1 MSLPSEEGAFLLL
14 PPEVLFLSLPR
25 RVSQTNRRTNE
36 YPLRG
41 RSCSFALFAYQARAN
56 IPEQD
61 FACCSCS
68 LKCSLRLLNCSTDSR
83 GLNRSNRRH
92 SCNGS
97 HPCWYLGVPGRAHL
111 VQRCP

>member
-41 RSCSFALFAYQARAN
+41 RSCSFALFAYQAPAK
-56 IPEQD
+56 IPEQ
-61 FACCSCS
+61 CSPVYSCS
-68 LKCSLRLLNCSTDSR
+68 PEMFAAL
-83 GLNRSNRRH
+83 
-92 SCNGS
+92 
-97 HPCWYLGVPGRAHL
+97 A
-111 VQRCP
+111 